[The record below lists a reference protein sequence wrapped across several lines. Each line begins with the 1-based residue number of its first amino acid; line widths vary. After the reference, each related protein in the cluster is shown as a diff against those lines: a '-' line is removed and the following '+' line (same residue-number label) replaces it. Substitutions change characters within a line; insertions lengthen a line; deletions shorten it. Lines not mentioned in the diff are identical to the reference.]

1 VDSRLRLW
9 PLLVKPWPKEKIYP
23 LTPKNGIEK
32 DKTEEKENDHKKV
45 GAFSACGKFPFPV
58 GNDGAND
65 QDRPDDQKIIIKQFI
80 PLLLALSVQNKDLYT
95 SALDLDASLNG
106 LSEENGPDKMHNLGL
121 SWFLQI
127 I

>member
-32 DKTEEKENDHKKV
+32 DKTDKKV
-45 GAFSACGKFPFPV
+45 GAFSVCGKFPFPV